1 MLCDNRDDAVVMNM
15 AKCPLCDK
23 GTLKKG
29 KIEEEMFGI
38 SLGKYDAE
46 ICDKCGESFLDD
58 VAMKRIESKAKEIGI
73 WGLAKNIKV
82 VRSGNSLS
90 VRIPAKIAR
99 FLNIKEGENVILYP
113 EGKTKIVVEVT

>member
-1 MLCDNRDDAVVMNM
+1 MV
-15 AKCPLCDK
+15 KCPICEK

-38 SLGKYDAE
+38 SLGKYDGE
-46 ICDKCGESFLDD
+46 ICDKCGESFLDESA
-58 VAMKRIESKAKEIGI
+58 VKKIEAKAKDVGI

-82 VRSGNSLS
+82 IKSGNSLS

-99 FLNIKEGENVILYP
+99 FLNIKEGEDVILYP
-113 EGKTKIVVEVT
+113 EGKNKIVVEVT